1 MEADEEVAA
10 AAEGYDGGGGGGAGA
25 GRKEEEER
33 RKTKSKFDERKKN
46 EKEARREEEKRRASS
61 TRMNP
66 KPNTLCPCLRW
77 VKLFDG
83 HRRSKWSA
91 RKTGTPL
98 WKTAD
103 FRGILA
109 ESRLFLSC
117 FFVSFFFVAV
127 FFQKNAGERVY
138 FSMCFWSRK
147 REFVKRESAED
158 REKKERRRRPNRGD
172 GVAGAVAPHTRL
184 VAFFFLAPRTSLSL
198 TKTNLSALFF
208 FTSHRF

>member
-46 EKEARREEEKRRASS
+46 EKEARREEETRRASS

-66 KPNTLCPCLRW
+66 KPKTLCPCLRW

-91 RKTGTPL
+91 RS
-98 WKTAD
+98 
-103 FRGILA
+103 LA
-109 ESRLFLSC
+109 HL
-117 FFVSFFFVAV
+117 AV
-127 FFQKNAGERVY
+127 FK
-138 FSMCFWSRK
+138 RK
-147 REFVKRESAED
+147 L
-158 REKKERRRRPNRGD
+158 REKNRD
-172 GVAGAVAPHTRL
+172 AV
-184 VAFFFLAPRTSLSL
+184 VEDS
-198 TKTNLSALFF
+198 
-208 FTSHRF
+208 RFSWYPS